1 MSNSLTCLLVSFLK
15 IDALLGNEFLQWR
28 GNAVKPTA
36 ARELE
41 REKKGALQAMK
52 VLTKAQYDD
61 LGGNVWKMGALVA
74 ALNRIVLEY
83 LPCPH
88 KRTQLCALFSI
99 LVPFGRG

>member
-1 MSNSLTCLLVSFLK
+1 MQSSQRWPGS
-15 IDALLGNEFLQWR
+15 WR
-28 GNAVKPTA
+28 T
-36 ARELE
+36 RS

-52 VLTKAQYDD
+52 VLMKAQYDD
-61 LGGNVWKMGALVA
+61 IDGDVWEMGVLVPA
-74 ALNRIVLEY
+74 SNGIVLEY